1 MSDRTHR
8 STAMDGGVREHL
20 FARPTDLVT
29 ALSRRLAKALN
40 DAISLRGEASLVVS
54 GGRTPGP
61 LFAALSRQPIPW
73 RRVWI
78 TLADERW
85 VPPDHP
91 QSNEGLVRRQLLQNT
106 AGEARLVGLVT
117 SDATPQAGVA
127 SLIERLRQVP
137 RPFDGVLLGMGE
149 DGHTA
154 SLFPG
159 AEELQAGLAE
169 DAPTCLAVHP
179 PHAPHDRISLSAR
192 ALRDSR
198 WRLLHLTGAGKWR
211 VLRRAMTDGPREALP
226 VRSMLRAGL
235 DVYWSP

>member
-1 MSDRTHR
+1 
-8 STAMDGGVREHL
+8 
-20 FARPTDLVT
+20 LVT
-29 ALSRRLAKALN
+29 ALSRRLAKALGE
-40 DAISLRGEASLVVS
+40 AIDQRGKASLVVS

-73 RRVWI
+73 HRVWI

-91 QSNEGLVRRQLLQNT
+91 QSNEGLVRRQLLQN
-106 AGEARLVGLVT
+106 AAAEARLVGLVT
-117 SDATPQAGVA
+117 SDATPEAGVPQ
-127 SLIERLRQVP
+127 LIERLRQVP
-137 RPFDGVLLGMGE
+137 RPFDGVLVGMGE

-159 AEELQAGLAE
+159 AEELPAGLAE
-169 DAPTCLAVHP
+169 DAPSCLAVHP
-179 PHAPHDRISLSAR
+179 PDAPHGRISLSAR
-192 ALRDSR
+192 TLRDSR

-211 VLRRAMTDGPREALP
+211 VLRRALADGPPEELP
-226 VRSMLRAGL
+226 VRSLLRAGL